1 MSETVQACPDEDC
14 ESSDVHPQAGNVN
27 QDTAPD
33 SRWRCSECGNEFDTP
48 IRRPPRNGST
58 HPPTHSVASKLSAM
72 DPDDL
77 GGSA

>member
-1 MSETVQACPDEDC
+1 MSDTVQACPDEDC

-33 SRWRCSECGNEFDTP
+33 NRWRCSDCGNQFDEP
-48 IRRPPRNGST
+48 DRREQRAGGTDPPG
-58 HPPTHSVASKLSAM
+58 HSAAKTLLEM
-72 DPDDL
+72 DPDDV